1 MIQKGQNM
9 KEYNGFDSKEEY
21 VRHTKKTL
29 YKEGLKCMVLSV
41 AILVLM
47 MLLGIEEM
55 KNVVVAIGFSEKIVM
70 LLAQITTVTYVIGS
84 IAYIVS
90 LAIKDPR
97 NIREDNR

>member
-9 KEYNGFDSKEEY
+9 KEYNGFNSKEEY

-29 YKEGLKCMVLSV
+29 YKEGLNCMVLSV

-55 KNVVVAIGFSEKIVM
+55 KNVVVAIGLSERVVM
-70 LLAQITTVTYVIGS
+70 FLARMTTVTFVIGS

-90 LAIKDPR
+90 LSIKD
-97 NIREDNR
+97 E

>member
-9 KEYNGFDSKEEY
+9 KEYNGFNSKEEY

-41 AILVLM
+41 VILVLM
-47 MLLGIEEM
+47 MFLGIEEM
-55 KNVVVAIGFSEKIVM
+55 KNVVVAIGLSERVVM
-70 LLAQITTVTYVIGS
+70 FLARMTTVTFVIGS

-90 LAIKDPR
+90 LAIKDPGD
-97 NIREDNR
+97 EYA

>member
-1 MIQKGQNM
+1 MIQKGQSM

-55 KNVVVAIGFSEKIVM
+55 KNVVVAIGFSEKVVM
-70 LLAQITTVTYVIGS
+70 FLAKMTTITFIIGS
-84 IAYIVS
+84 IAYLIS
-90 LAIKDPR
+90 LAIEDPGDEYAKR
-97 NIREDNR
+97 

>member
-1 MIQKGQNM
+1 MVQKGQNM

-70 LLAQITTVTYVIGS
+70 LLAKMTTVTFVIGS

-90 LAIKDPR
+90 LSIKD
-97 NIREDNR
+97 E

>member
-1 MIQKGQNM
+1 MIQKGQKM
-9 KEYNGFDSKEEY
+9 EEYNGFDSREEY

-29 YKEGLKCMVLSV
+29 CKEGLKCMVLSV

-47 MLLGIEEM
+47 MFLGIEEM

-70 LLAQITTVTYVIGS
+70 LLAQMTTVTFVIGS

-90 LAIKDPR
+90 LTIKDPSD
-97 NIREDNR
+97 EYD

>member
-1 MIQKGQNM
+1 MMQKGQNM

-70 LLAQITTVTYVIGS
+70 LLAQMTTVTFVIGS

>member
-1 MIQKGQNM
+1 MIQKGQSM

-55 KNVVVAIGFSEKIVM
+55 KNVVVAIGFSEKVVM
-70 LLAQITTVTYVIGS
+70 FLAKMTTVTFIIGS
-84 IAYIVS
+84 IAYLVS
-90 LAIKDPR
+90 LAI
-97 NIREDNR
+97 EDTGDEYA

>member
-9 KEYNGFDSKEEY
+9 KEYNGFNSKEEY

-29 YKEGLKCMVLSV
+29 YKEGLNCMVLSV

-55 KNVVVAIGFSEKIVM
+55 KNVVVAIGLSERVVM
-70 LLAQITTVTYVIGS
+70 FLARMTTVTFVIGS

-90 LAIKDPR
+90 LAIKDPGD
-97 NIREDNR
+97 EYA

>member
-1 MIQKGQNM
+1 MMQKGQNM

-47 MLLGIEEM
+47 MFLGIEEM

-70 LLAQITTVTYVIGS
+70 LLAQMTTVTFVIGS

-90 LAIKDPR
+90 LAIKDPSD
-97 NIREDNR
+97 EYD

>member
-55 KNVVVAIGFSEKIVM
+55 KNVVVAIGFSEKVVM
-70 LLAQITTVTYVIGS
+70 FLAKMTTITFIIGS
-84 IAYIVS
+84 IAYLIS
-90 LAIKDPR
+90 LAI
-97 NIREDNR
+97 EDLGDEYD

>member
-9 KEYNGFDSKEEY
+9 KEYNGFYSKEEY